1 MKLYA
6 FTGACSLGP
15 HIALHE
21 LGLEHE
27 LELLKPKQGDLQSA
41 EHLARNPLGMVPVL
55 EFEPGKYLT
64 ECGAILQFLA
74 DRKPESGLAPAPTDF
89 ERYRLQEWL
98 SFVATELHK
107 SFYPLFFGSQILK
120 EDQAARQ
127 QMVEFY
133 ASRLEKRW
141 QVVSDRLGDREWLLE
156 SGYSVADIYLYV
168 VLSWWLFLK
177 RSLETWPNLASFV
190 ERMRA
195 RPAVAAAHRA
205 EG

>member
-6 FTGACSLGP
+6 FPGACSLGP

-27 LELLKPKQGDLQSA
+27 LELLNPRRDLQGA

-55 EFEPGKYLT
+55 ELDAGGYLT
-64 ECGAILQFLA
+64 ECGAILQYLA
-74 DRKPESGLAPAPTDF
+74 DRKPESGLAPAPADF
-89 ERYRLQEWL
+89 ERYRLQELL
-98 SFVATELHK
+98 SLIATELHK
-107 SFYPLFFGSQILK
+107 SFYPLFFGQQILQD
-120 EDQAARQ
+120 EAARG

-133 ASRLEKRW
+133 ASRLEQRW
-141 QVVSDRLGDREWLLE
+141 QVISDRLGSRDWLLE

-168 VLSWWLFLK
+168 VLTWWLYLK
-177 RSLETWPNLASFV
+177 RSLEPWPNLASFV